1 MTSREH
7 ARRLMLI
14 LLSGDA
20 APLRLD
26 EDGTAAE
33 ESDDRADERTGRPGG
48 DRAEASSPAAHRRKE
63 TLIAAYAWT

>member
-26 EDGTAAE
+26 EDGTAAKERDERPE
-33 ESDDRADERTGRPGG
+33 ERPGEGRADAAGE
-48 DRAEASSPAAHRRKE
+48 AAHRRKE

>member
-14 LLSGDA
+14 LLGGDA

-26 EDGTAAE
+26 DDGTAAE
-33 ESDDRADERTGRPGG
+33 ERDERPAERPGEGRAD
-48 DRAEASSPAAHRRKE
+48 ASGETAHRRKGA
-63 TLIAAYAWT
+63 LIAAYAWT

>member
-26 EDGTAAE
+26 EDRTAAE
-33 ESDDRADERTGRPGG
+33 KRDERPEERPGEGRAD
-48 DRAEASSPAAHRRKE
+48 ASREAAHGQRE

>member
-33 ESDDRADERTGRPGG
+33 ERDGRPEARPDEGRAD
-48 DRAEASSPAAHRRKE
+48 ASGEAAHRRKE

>member
-14 LLSGDA
+14 LLGGDA
-20 APLRLD
+20 APLRLG
-26 EDGTAAE
+26 EEGTAAE
-33 ESDDRADERTGRPGG
+33 KRDERPEERPGEG
-48 DRAEASSPAAHRRKE
+48 GADASGEAAHQGKE

>member
-26 EDGTAAE
+26 EEGTAAE
-33 ESDDRADERTGRPGG
+33 ERDERPEERPGEG
-48 DRAEASSPAAHRRKE
+48 RAEASGEGSHRRKE